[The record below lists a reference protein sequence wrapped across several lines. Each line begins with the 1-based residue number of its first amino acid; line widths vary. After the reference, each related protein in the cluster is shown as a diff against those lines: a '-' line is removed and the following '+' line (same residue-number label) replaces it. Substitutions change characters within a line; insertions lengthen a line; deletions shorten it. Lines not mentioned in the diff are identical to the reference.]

1 MFDFSWH
8 NIIHSN
14 TLNFLFLLIVLG
26 WICLPKIRDFAYDK
40 TKDTTD
46 TINNSIETRKEALR
60 NLDDAK
66 SEYARVPQEAKT
78 LKQTAENTLK
88 SLEQKASEDTEK
100 AKLTITNNSEKAINN
115 EASKLIS
122 ELTKET
128 AEKSISIALTDIQSK
143 LQNDP
148 SLHDK
153 LIENSIDTLDV
164 A

>member
-1 MFDFSWH
+1 MFDFSWQ

-26 WICLPKIRDFAYDK
+26 WICLPKIRDYAYDK

-60 NLDDAK
+60 SLDDAK
-66 SEYARVPQEAKT
+66 SEYARVPQEAQT
-78 LKQTAENTLK
+78 IKQTAENTLK
-88 SLEQKASEDTEK
+88 SLEQKACEDTEK
-100 AKLTITNNSEKAINN
+100 AKQTISNNSDKAIDN
-115 EASKLIS
+115 EASKTIS

-128 AEKSISIALTDIQSK
+128 AEKSISIALSDIQNK